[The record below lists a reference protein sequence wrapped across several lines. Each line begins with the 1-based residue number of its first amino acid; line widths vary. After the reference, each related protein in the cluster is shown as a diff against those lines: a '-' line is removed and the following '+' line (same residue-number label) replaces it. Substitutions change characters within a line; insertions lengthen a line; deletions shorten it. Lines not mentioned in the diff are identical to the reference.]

1 MSTHSRSQGK
11 AFRPVISTEHTPVM
25 IQTTTNRIV
34 GNMHLR
40 ENERIKDALNTSEDF
55 IAITDAQ
62 VLDIEGLNLISQ
74 AEFLALNRRSI
85 VWVKERPAD

>member
-1 MSTHSRSQGK
+1 MSTHYDSKGK
-11 AFRPVISTEHTPVM
+11 TFTPVISTQHTPVT

-40 ENERIKDALNTSEDF
+40 ENERLKDALNTSEDF

-62 VLDIEGLNLISQ
+62 ILDLEGLNLISQ
-74 AEFLALNRRSI
+74 AEFLAINRQRI
-85 VWVKERPAD
+85 VWVRERQQS